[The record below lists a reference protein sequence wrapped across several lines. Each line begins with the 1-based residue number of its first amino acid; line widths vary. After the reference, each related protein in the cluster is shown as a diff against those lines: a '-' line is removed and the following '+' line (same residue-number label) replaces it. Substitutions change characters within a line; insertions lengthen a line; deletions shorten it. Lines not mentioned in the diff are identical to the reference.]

1 MRHPYALELWDRENR
16 DRIAFLDDVDTG
28 TVQVV
33 QRLNGQHTLTFRLA
47 QTDPA
52 VALLSPRLYVRLKD
66 TRVEEWASTGYSGQ
80 GSNNLIFSGVDV
92 SPLNP
97 GDNLHIAMAA
107 PLHPYITEVVSVS
120 TSDSHVYV
128 TRDPRRFSN
137 LEYSGVNI
145 SRTKFELYRIN
156 RISTTRD
163 DSGVIFV
170 VIQCDHHSYDMA
182 DRPFLKNARSDLS
195 YSQNQFGGA
204 RQAITVAASVVVND
218 VFSNFSYINYALNS
232 PFPAGKP
239 YYGKTDTTS
248 FGMGQQDFD
257 TKREV
262 SFNRETCM
270 KAFNDIATA
279 WNADTRYNLDGTA
292 DLLYF
297 NGKYSNLRVEYAK
310 NLNSITKETDASTLF
325 NVVYSYGAASAW
337 EDNYSGIYGS
347 VYSATDANTRTEL
360 RLNSIEDHAKRFR
373 YGDIVAVWDDID
385 SLVVTGSSANTV
397 SFAAIVGLNA
407 GDLVGSYLIV
417 GQGEAGSGVGQ
428 MRQIV
433 SNTTTTI
440 TVDRDWEVTPLV
452 GGSPSTAVWITKK
465 IQITD
470 VHGFGVRTGTMEAGY
485 AAQWADT
492 SLTGQID
499 TNQYVGGTVAITG
512 GTGVGQTRMITVNTN
527 TGLFNIAPDFD
538 TTPDTTSTYEIKAT
552 PQSSDVSNFSNLMTV
567 SKIMIN
573 PVADADTRVILVDAE
588 EPLTVGKGY
597 DYRSY
602 VEEYMVPSGVG
613 AYTDSRTIKLPSA
626 TEANKFLSS
635 SYKNMAPHTIKICET
650 ILSSTTIPIYCSL
663 ETLVTSVSG
672 QYLIT
677 PNEPLSQTPQS
688 YGTTASSIT
697 PWARIETLSLK
708 NETSISSWGEIPRIY
723 NANQEHSAISLA
735 RDAQTQLRL
744 NKEPRTR
751 YMIRFGDLYEFDYL
765 EFDQDEVVVGD
776 LFNVIDREIIGDPA
790 ANAELS
796 VIADSVTTD
805 AASIYSVFSIN
816 PGWEFGDDEFKGYE
830 IAKVKSGTLT
840 EYERR
845 ACVANTRTQIIT
857 EAFEDQGASST
868 GFIILSIFERM
879 RINEKRWNP
888 FIPGQ
893 LNVEVTTPDPIDF
906 YQDFTALE
914 TKQKKAETETA
925 DALGRVQHPTCYFWN
940 DAQRRCGRTSYPAW
954 FCQADQSN
962 KDGKLT
968 AQLQPI
974 TKSHCTAFRPM
985 DAYKTNL
992 DEKRVE
998 TTIESVT
1005 AATFSNTVDSVAV
1018 PTDFV
1023 VDPAATY
1030 WVLYNVTNVSSTV
1043 INPGS
1048 AEVQIKTDS
1057 SSNVIPYDAS
1067 TGTGCYFEYKVT
1079 NASTPAH
1086 LSLSAYVKGSGSQ
1099 GNI

>member
-28 TVQVV
+28 SVQVV

-66 TRVEEWASTGYSGQ
+66 TRVEEWSTDGYTGQ
-80 GSNNLIFSGVDV
+80 GSNNLRFTGVDV

-137 LEYSGVNI
+137 LEYGGVNI

-325 NVVYSYGAASAW
+325 NVVYPFGAASAW

-433 SNTTTTI
+433 SNTTTII

-470 VHGFGVRTGTMEAGY
+470 VHGFGVRTGTVETATSISFE
-485 AAQWADT
+485 DT
-492 SLTGQID
+492 DMWGVVD
-499 TNQYVGGTVAITG
+499 TNQYTSGTVAITAG
-512 GTGVGQTRMITVNTN
+512 LGVGQTRMITTN
-527 TGLFNIAPDFD
+527 TLGGLFVVDPAWD

-552 PQSSDVSNFSNLMTV
+552 PQSSDVSSFSNLMTV
-567 SKIMIN
+567 SKVMIN

-613 AYTDSRTIKLPSA
+613 TYTDNRTIKVPSS

-635 SYKNMAPHTIKICET
+635 HTIKVCET
-650 ILSSTTIPIYCSL
+650 VLSSTTIPIYCSL
-663 ETLVTSVSG
+663 ETLITSVSG

-688 YGTTASSIT
+688 YGTSASSIT

-708 NETSISSWGEIPRIY
+708 NATSISSWGEIPRIY
-723 NANQEHSAISLA
+723 NANQEHSAIGLA
-735 RDAQTQLRL
+735 REAQTQLRL

-790 ANAELS
+790 ATLTGYAAQS
-796 VIADSVTTD
+796 ATTD
-805 AASIYSVFSIN
+805 AASIYTVFENSSWGFEN
-816 PGWEFGDDEFKGYE
+816 NELQGYE
-830 IAKVKSGTLT
+830 IAGAVSGASGQF
-840 EYERR
+840 ERR
-845 ACVANTRTQIIT
+845 VCVTNTRTEIIT
-857 EAFEDQGASST
+857 EAFENIDT
-868 GFIILSIFERM
+868 GTQFFGVAERM

-940 DAQRRCGRTSYPAW
+940 DAQRRCGRIGYPNW
-954 FCQADQSN
+954 FCQSEESN

-1005 AATFSNTVDSVAV
+1005 ATTFSNTVDSVAV

>member
-66 TRVEEWASTGYSGQ
+66 TRVEEWSTDGYTGQ
-80 GSNNLIFSGVDV
+80 GSNNLRFTGVDV

-137 LEYSGVNI
+137 LEYGGVNI

-325 NVVYSYGAASAW
+325 NVVYPFGAASAW

-433 SNTTTTI
+433 SNTTTII

-470 VHGFGVRTGTMEAGY
+470 VHGFGVRTGTVETATSISFE
-485 AAQWADT
+485 DT
-492 SLTGQID
+492 DMWGVVD
-499 TNQYVGGTVAITG
+499 TNQYTSGTVAITAG
-512 GTGVGQTRMITVNTN
+512 LGVGQTRMITTN
-527 TGLFNIAPDFD
+527 TLGGLFVVDPAWD

-552 PQSSDVSNFSNLMTV
+552 PQSSDVSSFSNLMTV
-567 SKIMIN
+567 SKVMIN

-613 AYTDSRTIKLPSA
+613 TYTDNRTIKVPSS

-635 SYKNMAPHTIKICET
+635 HTIKVCET
-650 ILSSTTIPIYCSL
+650 VLSSTTIPIYCSL
-663 ETLVTSVSG
+663 ETLITSVSG

-688 YGTTASSIT
+688 YGTSASSIT

-708 NETSISSWGEIPRIY
+708 NATSISSWGEIPRIY
-723 NANQEHSAISLA
+723 NANQEHSAIGLA
-735 RDAQTQLRL
+735 REAQTQLRL

-790 ANAELS
+790 ATLTGYAAQS
-796 VIADSVTTD
+796 ATTD
-805 AASIYSVFSIN
+805 AASIYTVFENSSWGFEN
-816 PGWEFGDDEFKGYE
+816 NELQGYE
-830 IAKVKSGTLT
+830 IAGAVSGASGQF
-840 EYERR
+840 ERR
-845 ACVANTRTQIIT
+845 VCVTNTRTEIIT
-857 EAFEDQGASST
+857 EAFENIDT
-868 GFIILSIFERM
+868 GTQFFGVAERM

-940 DAQRRCGRTSYPAW
+940 DAQRRCGRIGYPNW
-954 FCQADQSN
+954 FCQSEESN

-1005 AATFSNTVDSVAV
+1005 ATTFSNTVDSVAV